1 MSLSNKAIFFI
12 AWRYMH
18 GTKKQ
23 RFASFVA
30 LLATLGI
37 AIGVCALIVVSS
49 IMQGLQDR
57 LKSNILSD
65 SPHVVVKAQ
74 PSDIKRLLDIKEV
87 IAMVPFVEGEAMIQY
102 ENNLSLI
109 TLQASDYSSFFIS
122 LDYADKLGL
131 TRDAKIRS
139 SASLVP
145 VNPNNEPPQVNDK
158 AARANNGTNP
168 QDSARSADV
177 SNSLANHKADV
188 SQLEDA
194 QQLQLSANQEQEPI
208 EINPNVS
215 GKNSSIYTD
224 SVPYTYTLGEGY
236 LIRYRMPEVDPAG
249 YHYGSIFD
257 YPPGSYKVALNYRL
271 LNQLDIA
278 DLGKDKVR
286 IVSTKNA
293 RYTPLGLT
301 PVQRNFVV
309 EDLIRALD
317 NSAAPAVIG
326 NYQDVRKFFRLK
338 DDEMYYRLYLS
349 DPFLIESVAEKLTDK
364 HFEFTDWRDRYGEF
378 FKAVGLE
385 KITMSTMLCLIIIV
399 AAFNILSS
407 LTMLVSSRVNE
418 IAILKTIGLSNGS
431 LLTIFIMVGM
441 SASVVG
447 SVVGLILG
455 IPLAINAQT
464 ILNTL
469 GISVVNGEL
478 PIEIDFVNI
487 AIIVVLCMVVSIL
500 CTFYPAYYASKADP
514 VRNLVVS

>member
-1 MSLSNKAIFFI
+1 MIFSNKAVFFI
-12 AWRYMH
+12 AWRYIH
-18 GTKKQ
+18 GSKKQ

-65 SPHVVVKAQ
+65 SPHVVVKAG
-74 PSDIKRLLDIKEV
+74 PSDIKRLLDNPDV

-102 ENNLSLI
+102 GNNLSLI
-109 TLQASDYSSFFIS
+109 TLQASDYSSFFVS
-122 LDYADKLGL
+122 LDYADKLGVL
-131 TRDAKIRS
+131 RRKDIIRN
-139 SASLVP
+139 ATLVP
-145 VNPNNEPPQVNDK
+145 VNPDSKDPSTN
-158 AARANNGTNP
+158 AAPAAPTAP
-168 QDSARSADV
+168 APTAPAPTDIESHSLAHSDSATDSLNAHEIADE
-177 SNSLANHKADV
+177 K
-188 SQLEDA
+188 A
-194 QQLQLSANQEQEPI
+194 QQNIDALSSSLQDADHSKYKYA
-208 EINPNVS
+208 
-215 GKNSSIYTD
+215 
-224 SVPYTYTLGEGY
+224 LGAGY
-236 LIRYRMPEVDPAG
+236 LIRYHMPERDANG
-249 YHYGSIFD
+249 YRYGSVFE
-257 YPPGSYKVALNYRL
+257 YAPGSFKVALNFRL
-271 LNQLDIA
+271 LSLLDI
-278 DLGKDKVR
+278 LNIGEDKVR

-301 PVQRNFVV
+301 PIQRNFLV
-309 EDLIRALD
+309 EDVIRSLD
-317 NSAAPAVIG
+317 NSAAPAVVG
-326 NYQDVRKFFRLK
+326 NYEDVRKFFRLK
-338 DDEMYYRLYLS
+338 DDETYYRLYLA
-349 DPFLIESVAEKLTDK
+349 DPFAIESVAESLRQE
-364 HFEFTDWRDRYGEF
+364 HFQFTDWRERYGEF

-407 LTMLVSSRVNE
+407 LTMLVSSRVSE
-418 IAILKTIGLSNGS
+418 IAIFKTIGLSNRS
-431 LLTIFIMVGM
+431 LLSIFIMVGM

-447 SVVGLILG
+447 SLLGLIFG

-478 PIEIDFVNI
+478 PIEIDVVNI